1 MAYEPT
7 TWNCGDTI
15 TAEKLNKLENGLAEC
30 CGGGSADVGY
40 TCEYVTLTEETV
52 TTAEDGGWIY
62 ADLSYTTPIEAA
74 TIRVTFNGTVYE
86 CERVEDN
93 DSYYHYYGA
102 PDNDW
107 SEYPF
112 QIVVGD
118 YNTLYFETAGTYT
131 LKVDSE
137 VATTTEC
144 FKRAVKSVE
153 PLVTYIAE
161 ENGTYVSSLTYAEMR
176 EAYSQG
182 RTIMAAAE
190 YDSSTNMFGGSY
202 SPIFFVDINGAFGTS
217 VFYYNGYNNY
227 IVVLYLEIAS
237 DNSIDVTKKRVSLS

>member
-30 CGGGSADVGY
+30 CGGGSTDVGY

-52 TTAEDGGWIY
+52 TTVEDGDFIC
-62 ADLSYTTPIEAA
+62 ADLSYTTPIEAT

-86 CERVEDN
+86 CERIEDN
-93 DSYYHYYGA
+93 DSAAHYYGA
-102 PDNDW
+102 SGDDW

-112 QIVVGD
+112 RIWVGSHNILD
-118 YNTLYFETAGTYT
+118 TETAGTYT

-153 PLVTYIAE
+153 PLVIYIAE

-182 RTIMAAAE
+182 RTIMATAD
-190 YDSSTNMFGGSY
+190 YGSGGPY
-202 SPIFFVDINGAFGTS
+202 SPIIFNENGVFVTA
-217 VFYYNGYNNY
+217 VFYYEGYNND
-227 IVVLYLEIAS
+227 IVVLYCEIAS
-237 DNSIDVTKKRVSLS
+237 DNSVSVTEKHVSLS